1 MRLFQYFLYICKN
14 AVFIM
19 VKKKKIFNVIYYDFN
34 KKTYTFRDIL
44 PYFRN
49 RWKDK
54 YHKKEKNEIK
64 ESGSF
69 EKLKKWVESESQYQF
84 WARCE
89 YVFLIASWPF
99 GSYRLRNEMKDF
111 FSKNKNFDL
120 NDTTACINFDYII
133 IRDMVKI
140 DIHEQIMM
148 NIDIIT
154 EILYNDFKLKKN
166 E

>member
-1 MRLFQYFLYICKN
+1 M
-14 AVFIM
+14 A
-19 VKKKKIFNVIYYDFN
+19 KKKKIFNVIDYDFN
-34 KKTYTFRDIL
+34 KKTYRFRDIL
-44 PYFRN
+44 PYFRD

-54 YHKKEKNEIK
+54 YHKKEKNKIK

-84 WARCE
+84 WGRCE
-89 YVFLIASWPF
+89 YEFLIASWPF
-99 GSYRLRNEMKDF
+99 GSYKLRNEMKDF

-120 NDTTACINFDYII
+120 NDTTTCINFENII

-154 EILYNDFKLKKN
+154 EILYNDFKLEKNVKKN
-166 E
+166 